1 MDKKQFA
8 RLRTLY
14 NILMFIAETRYNLL
28 KEMIS
33 YVDDSLRYQR
43 RMRFLVQ
50 LSQYEHQLLTKF
62 QNLDDDDSHFSEE
75 LIQHIKDEIL
85 IIVDHSS

>member
-50 LSQYEHQLLTKF
+50 LTQYEHQLLTKF